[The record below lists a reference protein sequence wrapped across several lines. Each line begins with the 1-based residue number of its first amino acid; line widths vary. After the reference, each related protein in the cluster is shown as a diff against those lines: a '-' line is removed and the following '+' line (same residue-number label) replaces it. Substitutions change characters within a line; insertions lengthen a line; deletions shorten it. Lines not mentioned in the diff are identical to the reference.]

1 MAHAVAS
8 VCQTTTLHRPG
19 HGLLQAQQ
27 VNDGQA
33 YSDTHR
39 AVQGPSGPSITQLLQ
54 HLCIL
59 PLQISNLL
67 LQLHHLLRQLLQP
80 VILLLQVSD
89 TLLQLRHLLLQLL
102 LFLLVLLQAMYCQN
116 WALVKPV
123 TQLLPH
129 RPVTLHKK

>member
-1 MAHAVAS
+1 
-8 VCQTTTLHRPG
+8 
-19 HGLLQAQQ
+19 
-27 VNDGQA
+27 
-33 YSDTHR
+33 
-39 AVQGPSGPSITQLLQ
+39 VQGPSGPSITQLLQ
-54 HLCIL
+54 QLCIL
-59 PLQISNLL
+59 PLQVSNLL

-80 VILLLQVSD
+80 GILLLQVSD

-129 RPVTLHKK
+129 RPVALHKK